1 MNWKSR
7 LQSHK
12 LYTALVCVTVLT
24 SILML
29 ISFEYID
36 VDSITAWSLNF
47 WDLLF
52 RGRLDEF
59 YQYAA
64 ENLRGA
70 DYPNCSGNYLW
81 LLPVCIWN
89 FPLWVVHRICGI
101 MSVHYFFSLC
111 WTKLFW
117 LFAQIVTALT
127 CRKICLMLMGNGNRG
142 VAENTGILA
151 FLLVMAS
158 PEIMLSTGYAG
169 QDEII
174 YICLFM
180 LAFYE
185 YLCEKWRKCYLLMIG
200 CVSLC
205 PIMLLPCIALFLL
218 KEKNIVKLLGLTVG
232 TMVPTVLF
240 EFLYRNDAIYQVVKQ
255 RHDFGSLIIDF
266 FSEYRIMPETNELS
280 YSLIALLIL
289 YFVCYTTKKRGEE
302 DQRKTVFMMALA
314 FFIIC
319 YLMEQDFYRMF
330 LWVPFFVVLVLTS
343 KQNRNMNLFL
353 LSVLTFGRAVYMC
366 QAGWTYKYVLN
377 TKYVMPW
384 LKGLCGRENDTC
396 MWDYL
401 CNFFEGDYWV
411 ILRLTLLAVPNIIMA
426 STILLLVIN
435 RPNFKNQYDIAIPAK
450 VSVILY
456 TCCMPLLML
465 AFCFM
470 LF

>member
-1 MNWKSR
+1 MNWKNWV
-7 LQSHK
+7 QSHK
-12 LYTALVCVTVLT
+12 LYTALLCVTILT

-52 RGRLDEF
+52 RGKLNEF

-89 FPLWVVHRICGI
+89 FPLWVVHQICGI

-127 CRKICLMLMGNGNRG
+127 CRKICLMLLGNGNQE
-142 VAENTGILA
+142 AENTGILA

-158 PEIMLSTGYAG
+158 PELMMSVGYAG

-185 YLCEKWRKCYLLMIG
+185 YLCEKWWKCYLLMVG

-218 KEKNIVKLLGLTVG
+218 KEKNIIKLLGLTVG

-240 EFLYRNDAIYQVVKQ
+240 EFLYRNDVIYQVVKQ
-255 RHDFGSLIIDF
+255 RHDFGNLIIDF
-266 FSEYRIMPETNELS
+266 FSEYRIMPGTNELS
-280 YSLIALLIL
+280 YSLIALLVL
-289 YFVCYTTKKRGEE
+289 YFVCYTTPKQGEE
-302 DQRKTVFMMALA
+302 DQRKAVFMMALA
-314 FFIIC
+314 FFITC
-319 YLMEQDFYRMF
+319 FLMKQDWYRMF
-330 LWVPFFVVLVLTS
+330 LWVPFFVILILAS
-343 KQNRNMNLFL
+343 QQNRNMNLFIFTA
-353 LSVLTFGRAVYMC
+353 LTYSRAFQMC
-366 QAGWTYKYVLN
+366 YASWTYDYVLS
-377 TKYVMPW
+377 TKYAMPW
-384 LKGLCGRENDTC
+384 LKRLCSRENDTC
-396 MWDYL
+396 IWDYL
-401 CNFFEGDYWV
+401 SSFFVEGNYLP
-411 ILRLTLLAVPNIIMA
+411 IRLVELAVPNIVMVT
-426 STILLLVIN
+426 SLLLLVMN
-435 RPNFKNQYDIAIPAK
+435 HTKFKKQYDIMIPYK
-450 VSVILY
+450 VSVIAY
-456 TCCMPLLML
+456 VCCMPLFVA
-465 AFCFM
+465 AFYFM